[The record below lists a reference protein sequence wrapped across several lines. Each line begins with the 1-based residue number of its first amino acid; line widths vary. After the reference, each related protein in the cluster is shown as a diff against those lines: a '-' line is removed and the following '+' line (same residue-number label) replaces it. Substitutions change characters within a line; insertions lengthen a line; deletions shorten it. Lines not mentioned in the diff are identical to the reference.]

1 MKVDA
6 DAQLSFPREQV
17 FQAYRDRLTEMVP
30 FLDNIDSIVEESRRD
45 EGNVSHIVNVWRSG
59 DADLPKL
66 ARSVIKPEML
76 AWRDHA
82 KWNAEQWTCEW
93 RVEHLAFGQAVDC
106 AGKNQFVDRGDRCTV
121 EIRGHLNVDARKVP
135 NVPRLLAGTV
145 GPVIERFIVE
155 SIRAN
160 LVKTANG
167 VGRYLEAKS

>member
-93 RVEHLAFGQAVDC
+93 RVEHLAFGQAVDV
-106 AGKNQFVDRGDRCTV
+106 AEGGRLGLDEVPQIGD
-121 EIRGHLNVDARKVP
+121 GPAPHLVA
-135 NVPRLLAGTV
+135 LLGRDV
-145 GPVIERFIVE
+145 GGLELGLSDLTIGRF
-155 SIRAN
+155 
-160 LVKTANG
+160 G
-167 VGRYLEAKS
+167 VC